1 MCNTPRVIGP
11 AALLAACVLASAGPA
26 QAQGLSVPDSWSAWH
41 GKVAIGAA
49 PSANRAAPLDANP
62 NFSLTGDYY
71 FTRSLLGAGTEGGFR
86 ASSGLIVGPRSQ
98 FWSGQ
103 PGLGASSGRSVG
115 SRPFGTAAVAAA
127 YVPYLRDPSL
137 ETATSTYLGLG
148 YTRLS
153 ARGGWSFSA
162 DLGVLAQSPGVA
174 GRVGRVF
181 GAGQNLDDVV
191 RDLRLAPMLQM
202 GVSYA
207 F

>member
-1 MCNTPRVIGP
+1 MCNAPRVTGL
-11 AALLAACVLASAGPA
+11 AALLAALALAGPGAA

-41 GKVAIGAA
+41 GKVAVG
-49 PSANRAAPLDANP
+49 PVPTPNRSTALIDANP
-62 NFSLTGDYY
+62 NFSLVGDYF

-103 PGLGASSGRSVG
+103 PGLGAASALAVG
-115 SRPFGTAAVAAA
+115 SRPFGTAAN
-127 YVPYLRDPSL
+127 VPYLRDPSL

-148 YTRLS
+148 YTGLS

-162 DLGVLAQSPGVA
+162 DLGVLAQSAGVA

-191 RDLRLAPMLQM
+191 RDLRLAPMFQM

>member
-1 MCNTPRVIGP
+1 MCNAPRVTGP
-11 AALLAACVLASAGPA
+11 AALLAACALASAAAA

-41 GKVAIGAA
+41 GKVAVGPA
-49 PSANRAAPLDANP
+49 PTANRTALLDTNP
-62 NFSLTGDYY
+62 SFSLTGDYY
-71 FTRSLLGAGTEGGFR
+71 FTRSLLGAGTAGGFR

-103 PGLGASSGRSVG
+103 TGLGTGSALAVG
-115 SRPFGTAAVAAA
+115 SRPFGVAAN
-127 YVPYLRDPSL
+127 VPYLRDPSL

-148 YTRLS
+148 YTGLS